1 MLRSETFCTRAPHDF
16 GQSSD
21 RLTTYEVTSTDA
33 PGCVSQCN
41 ELRRYAMH
49 VVWLETLGHGTC
61 GVRITPFWVLLT
73 DAP

>member
-1 MLRSETFCTRAPHDF
+1 MLRSETFCTRTPHDF

-21 RLTTYEVTSTDA
+21 RLTTYEVTSADTPA
-33 PGCVSQCN
+33 YVNHCN
-41 ELRRYAMH
+41 EFRQYTMN

-61 GVRITPFWVLLT
+61 GVRITPFCVLWT

>member
-21 RLTTYEVTSTDA
+21 RLTTYEVTSADT
-33 PGCVSQCN
+33 PSCVNQCN
-41 ELRRYAMH
+41 ELRRYTMH
-49 VVWLETLGHGTC
+49 VVRLETLGHGTC
-61 GVRITPFWVLLT
+61 GVRITPFCVLLT